1 MENEKETKKTI
12 KEKFKERVE
21 KTKTFIKEHTVIE
34 AATPFVIGG
43 IGVILGAVG
52 HAIADNAI
60 NGNKQIAWDD
70 YYDVPDHEEAM
81 THTVTPT
88 IKDIKKGKIDSKRTY
103 ISFDK
108 SDMDEERKR
117 LNWDVKF
124 RDEE

>member
-1 MENEKETKKTI
+1 MADEKETKKTI

-34 AATPFVIGG
+34 VATPFVIGG

-60 NGNKQIAWDD
+60 NGGKQVAWDD
-70 YYDVPDHEEAM
+70 YYNVPDHEEVM

-88 IKDIKKGKIDSKRTY
+88 IKDIKKGRIDSKRNY
-103 ISFDK
+103 ISFDR
-108 SDMDEERKR
+108 SDMEEERQR
-117 LNWDVKF
+117 LNWDIKF
-124 RDEE
+124 REEE

>member
-34 AATPFVIGG
+34 TATPFIIGG

-60 NGNKQIAWDD
+60 NGGKQVAWDD
-70 YYDVPDHEEAM
+70 YYNVPDHEEAM

-88 IKDIKKGKIDSKRTY
+88 IRDIKKGKIDSKRTA
-103 ISFDK
+103 ITFDR
-108 SDMDEERKR
+108 SDMEEEKK
-117 LNWDVKF
+117 LLDWDVKL
-124 RDEE
+124 RGEE

>member
-34 AATPFVIGG
+34 VATPFVIGG

-60 NGNKQIAWDD
+60 NGGKQVAWDD
-70 YYDVPDHEEAM
+70 YYNVPDHEEVM

-88 IKDIKKGKIDSKRTY
+88 IKDIKKGRIDSKRNY
-103 ISFDK
+103 ISFDR
-108 SDMDEERKR
+108 SDMEEERQR
-117 LNWDVKF
+117 LNWDIKF
-124 RDEE
+124 REEE

>member
-1 MENEKETKKTI
+1 MADEKETKKTI

-34 AATPFVIGG
+34 VATPFVIGG

-60 NGNKQIAWDD
+60 NGGKQVAWDD
-70 YYDVPDHEEAM
+70 YYNVPDHEEVM

-88 IKDIKKGKIDSKRTY
+88 IKDIKKGRIDSKRNY
-103 ISFDK
+103 ISFDR
-108 SDMDEERKR
+108 SDMEEERQR
-117 LNWDVKF
+117 LNWDIKL